1 VRWLALAGLAIVLV
15 VHLARRHLDAV
26 EVRGRS
32 MAPTLLP
39 GDRLLVMR
47 GAPRAGD
54 VVVARDPRD
63 RRRELVKRVGRID
76 SAGIHLRGDNP
87 GASTD
92 ARTFGALD
100 PGLVKW
106 RAVLRYWPARRMGRI

>member
-1 VRWLALAGLAIVLV
+1 MRWLALVGLVIGII
-15 VHLARRHLDAV
+15 HLARRRLDAV

-32 MAPTLLP
+32 MVPTLLP
-39 GDRLLVMR
+39 GDRIIVIR
-47 GAPRAGD
+47 AAPRAGD
-54 VVVARDPRD
+54 VVLASDPRD
-63 RRRELVKRVGRID
+63 PRRELVKRVGRID
-76 SAGIHLRGDNP
+76 SAGIHLRGDNV

-100 PGLVKW
+100 PGVVKW